1 MAKRLKRAFT
11 ITELVIVIAVVAIL
25 AAVLIPTFSNIIK
38 KADESA
44 DTQLVK
50 NLNTILS
57 SEQTVSQEAA
67 PTMSKALEQA
77 QEGGYTV
84 DKLTPTS
91 DGDIL
96 WEQDSNRFVLV
107 SGGEIIFKDSTTT
120 ASIQDEPY
128 KFWKITNEDGEIKNN
143 AAGYSY
149 YLGNK
154 YSGGSSL
161 TVTAGLDVGEQAIE
175 KITYAT
181 EKEQTVVFNT
191 TGGTLEIDAPNS
203 DVKHYGSAKMV
214 DVKEVKG
221 QSYHL
226 YGTITDTLKVT
237 AGHIYIE
244 APGAVNVLDG
254 TAVTEESGKATAT
267 IDMSSSATVG
277 TVVIAKDVAEA
288 ALGTA
293 LKGAVEGGAVDTVE
307 EIPEEASLFA
317 GGIGTEKSPFLIE
330 TAVQFAAIGQLS
342 EEMFQKP
349 YYFRLTDDIYLN
361 EVEASLPVCSWGTKT
376 VTNYFTGVLD
386 GDGHSI
392 FSGNNE
398 NIQLAV
404 SNPGNATFRDLTI
417 VQHGGQGSFVFVV
430 YGNGYINSNGGL
442 SILRNSVLAFENI
455 LVTGQTANTL
465 VEYGTNG
472 SAFVSQA
479 ASNVNFIDCTNSVNL
494 SMTAY
499 AGIFLGGYAFA
510 IEDNGAMPRFT
521 YKNCVNTAEVTGVTV
536 GFFTGNANQAKF
548 ALVSS
553 ESALKSATCDDYE
566 AVAYVENC
574 ANNGTMVGVVSCGQF
589 SRGNNVLI
597 SDHNALAN
605 DALNETNANG
615 TSRFSKGGIFFE
627 GNYIADSGLTVTEQ
641 GNEQSVQITPSESD
655 QIVTYNLETYV
666 SISYK
671 DTAGEAAGSSYF
683 TISTSVSADEVG
695 AWRMPF
701 VSKVIS
707 SADYKTATDTD
718 YTNIAAEEK
727 IDSRNHKYKEVKQD
741 DGSIWLVVEY
751 NSLLNDG
758 MLPGGA
764 GTVTVGA
771 EPNYRLNLFTA
782 TNSMYASFSFTAKNI
797 PQA

>member
-25 AAVLIPTFSNIIK
+25 AAVLIPTFMNIIK

-107 SGGEIIFKDSTTT
+107 SGGEIVFKDSTTT
-120 ASIQDEPY
+120 ASLETEPY

-154 YSGGSSL
+154 YSGGKTL
-161 TVTAGLDVGEQAIE
+161 DVTAGLDVGEQAIE
-175 KITYAT
+175 KITYT
-181 EKEQTVVFNT
+181 TGEEQAVVFNT
-191 TGGTLEIDAPNS
+191 SGGTLEIDAPNS

-330 TAVQFAAIGQLS
+330 TAGQFLNISQMQSEMAYGNAVAFKLISDIDLS
-342 EEMFQKP
+342 K
-349 YYFRLTDDIYLN
+349 
-361 EVEASLPVCSWGTKT
+361 VALPSTQIVGC
-376 VTNYFTGVLD
+376 FHGVLD
-386 GDGHSI
+386 GNGCKIISGDTTVWLSTEAI
-392 FSGNNE
+392 FG
-398 NIQLAV
+398 V
-404 SNPGNATFRDLTI
+404 TVKDLTI
-417 VQHGGQGSFVFVV
+417 VQRG
-430 YGNGYINSNGGL
+430 
-442 SILRNSVLAFENI
+442 
-455 LVTGQTANTL
+455 
-465 VEYGTNG
+465 GTNNSKFKLFAYAG
-472 SAFVSQA
+472 WDDAAEVAYPVNDRGTYIFEDITVQGLTNDTVISVDTNESTFLQQNQSQTKVYFI
-479 ASNVNFIDCTNSVNL
+479 NCVNEVNINAE
-494 SMTAY
+494 AY
-499 AGIFLGGYAFA
+499 AGIFLGGYAA
-510 IEDNGAMPRFT
+510 YSKIT
-521 YKNCVNTAEVTGVTV
+521 YENCVNKAAVTGVTV
-536 GFFTGNANQAKF
+536 GFFSGNTSGKSFLLASDKNFSNANDVNHA
-548 ALVSS
+548 
-553 ESALKSATCDDYE
+553 Y
-566 AVAYVENC
+566 AYVSNC
-574 ANNGTMVGVVSCGQF
+574 RNDGTIVGTVSCGPFARGNTVLNAAFNQEANNALTENQYHAGTMV
-589 SRGNNVLI
+589 
-597 SDHNALAN
+597 
-605 DALNETNANG
+605 
-615 TSRFSKGGIFFE
+615 E
-627 GNYIADSGLTVTEQ
+627 GNVDDMSINVVQRE
-641 GNEQSVQITPSESD
+641 NEQVLQISPSQTNEQIASYTVVLRVSVGYHKADGSS
-655 QIVTYNLETYV
+655 
-666 SISYK
+666 
-671 DTAGEAAGSSYF
+671 AGSSYF
-683 TISTSVSADEVG
+683 VITFPSVLAHEAES
-695 AWRMPF
+695 WYNSY
-701 VSKVIS
+701 VSKVVLS
-707 SADYKTATDTD
+707 TTYDTAYDD
-718 YTNIAAEEK
+718 IAAEEQT
-727 IDSRNHKYKEVKQD
+727 DDRSHTYKLVKQK
-741 DGSIWLVVEY
+741 DGSYWAIVNYE
-751 NSLLNDG
+751 SLLSELSSINVG
-758 MLPGGA
+758 EGG
-764 GTVTVGA
+764 
-771 EPNYRLNLFTA
+771 
-782 TNSMYASFSFTAKNI
+782 YASIGGLSGVAVPTYELTAKNEI
-797 PQA
+797 DQTIGFQRFADGLTVG

>member
-67 PTMSKALEQA
+67 PTMSDAIAQA

-107 SGGEIIFKDSTTT
+107 SGGEILFKDSATT
-120 ASIQDEPY
+120 ADIATEPY

-161 TVTAGLDVGEQAIE
+161 DVTAGLDVGEQAIE

-191 TGGTLEIDAPNS
+191 TGGTLEIDAPKS

-214 DVKEVKG
+214 DVKEVRG

-307 EIPEEASLFA
+307 KMPEEASLFA

-330 TAVQFAAIGQLS
+330 TAEQFAKIAELDAQMKEGKGYCFELRANIDLRKIAISDTKISENFCGYLDGNGYNLTANDTLEYIFMDATGDALFMDLNYTLVSKNIMLCSGMTPGYNNNVSFNNVDIYSVSSDSIELGQNIGLFTTFTGFSNVKDSWCDSPARNTLTITNCDVFVNISGTSYNAVFIGGGLNNTDALVKDCSYNGNYYGEYVSLVNGNNCSDSGDAWANLYGKSYLVIENVINKGGLYGTERIPLFAAATGSTDAS
-342 EEMFQKP
+342 EHTTITNCDIGVAR
-349 YYFRLTDDIYLN
+349 RLTDDSLN
-361 EVEASLPVCSWGTKT
+361 IEVRQDGAIEITAATQETEYYVLTFVGGTRRVSPTTENSSYRFSLKLEVEFVNNKFNSGYKDGKMATVEQYLEMVDENAVFDEENVINLYDEEGTKLWVIENEGT
-376 VTNYFTGVLD
+376 VYYVFDFENEYSHFVD
-386 GDGHSI
+386 GNKDSSI
-392 FSGNNE
+392 VNINSAQVTAYDNAGLPIAQKT
-398 NIQLAV
+398 IQL
-404 SNPGNATFRDLTI
+404 S
-417 VQHGGQGSFVFVV
+417 
-430 YGNGYINSNGGL
+430 
-442 SILRNSVLAFENI
+442 
-455 LVTGQTANTL
+455 
-465 VEYGTNG
+465 
-472 SAFVSQA
+472 
-479 ASNVNFIDCTNSVNL
+479 
-494 SMTAY
+494 
-499 AGIFLGGYAFA
+499 
-510 IEDNGAMPRFT
+510 
-521 YKNCVNTAEVTGVTV
+521 
-536 GFFTGNANQAKF
+536 
-548 ALVSS
+548 
-553 ESALKSATCDDYE
+553 
-566 AVAYVENC
+566 
-574 ANNGTMVGVVSCGQF
+574 
-589 SRGNNVLI
+589 
-597 SDHNALAN
+597 
-605 DALNETNANG
+605 
-615 TSRFSKGGIFFE
+615 
-627 GNYIADSGLTVTEQ
+627 
-641 GNEQSVQITPSESD
+641 
-655 QIVTYNLETYV
+655 
-666 SISYK
+666 
-671 DTAGEAAGSSYF
+671 
-683 TISTSVSADEVG
+683 
-695 AWRMPF
+695 
-701 VSKVIS
+701 
-707 SADYKTATDTD
+707 
-718 YTNIAAEEK
+718 
-727 IDSRNHKYKEVKQD
+727 
-741 DGSIWLVVEY
+741 
-751 NSLLNDG
+751 
-758 MLPGGA
+758 
-764 GTVTVGA
+764 
-771 EPNYRLNLFTA
+771 
-782 TNSMYASFSFTAKNI
+782 
-797 PQA
+797 

>member
-25 AAVLIPTFSNIIK
+25 AAVLIPTFTNIIK

-77 QEGGYTV
+77 QSGGYTV

-96 WEQDSNRFVLV
+96 WEQESNRFVLV
-107 SGGEIIFKDSTTT
+107 SGGEILFKDSATT

-191 TGGTLEIDAPNS
+191 TGGTLEIDAPKS

-214 DVKEVKG
+214 DVKEVRG

-277 TVVIAKDVAEA
+277 TVVIADEMEDL

-293 LKGAVEGGAVDTVE
+293 LKGAVEGGAVDKVDK
-307 EIPEEASLFA
+307 IPEETSLFA

-330 TAVQFAAIGQLS
+330 TAEQFVAMAS
-342 EEMFQKP
+342 VSNAYFEMLNKISLVGTTPNSFDDSGITVK
-349 YYFRLTDDIYLN
+349 YYIQQFN
-361 EVEASLPVCSWGTKT
+361 G
-376 VTNYFTGVLD
+376 NVLD
-386 GDGHSI
+386 GNGYELTIQNDASMINISTNATIKNLIVDNGSDQATAGSSAMISYEARGVCTFDSVTARGVMNVNGNCGIFVTYAYKDITFKNCVNEVTAVGSGAAADYNSI
-392 FSGNNE
+392 F
-398 NIQLAV
+398 V
-404 SNPGNATFRDLTI
+404 
-417 VQHGGQGSFVFVV
+417 
-430 YGNGYINSNGGL
+430 GYIVG
-442 SILRNSVLAFENI
+442 A
-455 LVTGQTANTL
+455 
-465 VEYGTNG
+465 TN
-472 SAFVSQA
+472 APLTF
-479 ASNVNFIDCTNSVNL
+479 NLNFIDCVNNGSLECGKAAVFVGNAPQKLSTVNL
-494 SMTAY
+494 
-499 AGIFLGGYAFA
+499 
-510 IEDNGAMPRFT
+510 NVQNFT
-521 YKNCVNTAEVTGVTV
+521 
-536 GFFTGNANQAKF
+536 
-548 ALVSS
+548 
-553 ESALKSATCDDYE
+553 
-566 AVAYVENC
+566 
-574 ANNGTMVGVVSCGQF
+574 NNGSVRAMYT
-589 SRGNNVLI
+589 
-597 SDHNALAN
+597 DYDAN
-605 DALNETNANG
+605 
-615 TSRFSKGGIFFE
+615 IFYATAGAVF
-627 GNYIADSGLTVTEQ
+627 N
-641 GNEQSVQITPSESD
+641 
-655 QIVTYNLETYV
+655 VTYNNSTYAQEELSTISLPNFSQDRKDVVTASLAEDGTFTFTKSSYDNNSVAYYIVSYGLYVKWNASEGATNRFFITERIDATGAESYV
-666 SISYK
+666 SSMKVLPLTEEEGLKEIKTYNSANGEVIKIVENAEGIQMYYFEK
-671 DTAGEAAGSSYF
+671 EGHNLSVDPASFTLFSVTAYDAEGN
-683 TISTSVSADEVG
+683 I
-695 AWRMPF
+695 
-701 VSKVIS
+701 IS
-707 SADYKTATDTD
+707 STAFDL
-718 YTNIAAEEK
+718 E
-727 IDSRNHKYKEVKQD
+727 Q
-741 DGSIWLVVEY
+741 L
-751 NSLLNDG
+751 
-758 MLPGGA
+758 
-764 GTVTVGA
+764 
-771 EPNYRLNLFTA
+771 
-782 TNSMYASFSFTAKNI
+782 
-797 PQA
+797 Q